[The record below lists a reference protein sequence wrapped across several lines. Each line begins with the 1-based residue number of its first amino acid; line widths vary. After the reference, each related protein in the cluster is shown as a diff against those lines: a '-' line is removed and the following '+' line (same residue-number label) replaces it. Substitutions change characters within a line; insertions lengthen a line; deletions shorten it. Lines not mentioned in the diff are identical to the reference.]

1 MQIPYGV
8 VVPRQIDGLLVPVAC
23 SASHVGYS
31 ALRME
36 PVFMALGEACGVA
49 AHLSL
54 RVGKSLRS
62 IPVSELQHLLVAR
75 GSVITHYDDLPFD
88 HPAFAAFQW
97 LGARGLNPGY
107 QARPEMKMSRTAAA
121 ERFGR
126 VLEVEKR
133 PWHPPTQID
142 DQPIQG
148 REVADWLRQA
158 GLEVNFP
165 EMVPLLQRELNL
177 TQFASLLYRSIGLSL
192 PLAGAG

>member
-1 MQIPYGV
+1 MPRPQRGLPTTIP
-8 VVPRQIDGLLVPVAC
+8 R
-23 SASHVGYS
+23 
-31 ALRME
+31 
-36 PVFMALGEACGVA
+36 VFNSG
-49 AHLSL
+49 
-54 RVGKSLRS
+54 
-62 IPVSELQHLLVAR
+62 PLVAR
-75 GSVITHYDDLPFD
+75 GTVITHYDDLPFD

-121 ERFGR
+121 ERFRR

-148 REVADWLRQA
+148 RELADWLRQV
-158 GLEVNFP
+158 GLEANFQ

-177 TQFASLLYRSIGLSL
+177 TQFASLLYRSIRLAV
-192 PLAGAG
+192 PLGGAG